1 MKLSKIILENKKIVH
16 KAELNLSENDINN
29 LTEAIS
35 SKLVDYLDIEESEVL
50 YKAVKGAISEL
61 LV

>member
-16 KAELNLSENDINN
+16 KAELNLSEEDINK
-29 LTEAIS
+29 LTEAITG
-35 SKLVDYLDIEESEVL
+35 KLGDYLDIEESEVL
-50 YKAVKGAISEL
+50 HKAVKGAISEL

>member
-16 KAELNLSENDINN
+16 KAELNLSEEDINR
-29 LTEAIS
+29 LTEAITE
-35 SKLVDYLDIEESEVL
+35 KLKDYLDIEESDL
-50 YKAVKGAISEL
+50 LLNAVKGAISEL